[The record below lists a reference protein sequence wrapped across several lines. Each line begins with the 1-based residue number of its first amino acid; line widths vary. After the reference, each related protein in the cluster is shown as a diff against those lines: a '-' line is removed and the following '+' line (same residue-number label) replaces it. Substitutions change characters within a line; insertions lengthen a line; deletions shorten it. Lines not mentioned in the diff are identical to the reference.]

1 MRNFMDPTMMR
12 SPPLGTTPMKVPTTR
27 PAIII
32 QAPSRDK
39 QKQNSQNPPSQQN
52 SQNSPYSQYNN
63 AAPASI
69 PTLYVNLQR
78 CPHSNDL
85 LFSVTHMLKI
95 QVNVVDVS
103 REAPPPWLPGTP
115 TFVHDRSVYCGDNA
129 FQFAESYASTVN
141 ESQQKSV
148 IEVIA
153 EGGTPAARKSVGGKG
168 GRGKGGT
175 SLSNAFK
182 PVTVEDDGEIEAKY
196 AETTDAKL
204 QRMMAGR

>member
-1 MRNFMDPTMMR
+1 MDPSPMR
-12 SPPLGTTPMKVPTTR
+12 VPPNGTLPIKVPTTR
-27 PAIII
+27 PAMII

-39 QKQNSQNPPSQQN
+39 QRENSANSQSAQNSQSAPPYN
-52 SQNSPYSQYNN
+52 QYNGGGD
-63 AAPASI
+63 APASI

-85 LFSVTHMLKI
+85 LFSVTHRLKI

-103 REAPPPWLPGTP
+103 RETPPPWLPGTP

-129 FQFAESYASTVN
+129 FQFAESYASSIN

-148 IEVIA
+148 VEVIA
-153 EGGTPAARKSVGGKG
+153 QGGTPARKSVGGKG
-168 GRGKGGT
+168 GKGKGGGT

-182 PVTVEDDGEIEAKY
+182 PVTVEDDGDLESKY
-196 AETTDAKL
+196 AESTDAKL